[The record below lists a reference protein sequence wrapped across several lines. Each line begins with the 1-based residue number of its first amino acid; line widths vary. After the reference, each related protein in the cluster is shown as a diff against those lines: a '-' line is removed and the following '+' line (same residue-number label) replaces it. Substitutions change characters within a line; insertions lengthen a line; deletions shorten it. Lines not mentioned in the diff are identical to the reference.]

1 MSEMYN
7 TTSHE
12 VINEDHGERW
22 PGVDSRFR
30 LVMVAAQ
37 RSKQL
42 QRGARPRVAADPL
55 RRRPT
60 SIALEE
66 IKQGLVTFDNNTK
79 EGSPEGDSARDEA
92 GAAGSAAG

>member
-12 VINEDHGERW
+12 VIHADHGERW

-42 QRGARPRVAADPL
+42 QRGARPRIEADPR

-60 SIALEE
+60 TIALEE
-66 IKQGLVTFDNNTK
+66 VKLGLVTFDNNTK
-79 EGSPEGDSARDEA
+79 EGSTEGGEGHAEA
-92 GAAGSAAG
+92 AAFGDVAG

>member
-1 MSEMYN
+1 MYN
-7 TTSHE
+7 STGHE
-12 VINEDHGERW
+12 VVHAENAERW

-42 QRGARPRVAADPL
+42 QRGAIPRIGADPM
-55 RRRPT
+55 RRRHT

-66 IKQGLVTFDNNTK
+66 VKQGLVPFINNTK
-79 EGSPEGDSARDEA
+79 EAAALKAEA
-92 GAAGSAAG
+92 GDAD

>member
-7 TTSHE
+7 STGHDAVNSK
-12 VINEDHGERW
+12 NEERW

-42 QRGARPRVAADPL
+42 QRGARPRIGADPG
-55 RRRPT
+55 RRRST
-60 SIALEE
+60 TIALEE
-66 IKQGLVTFDNNTK
+66 VKLGLVPFVNNTK
-79 EGSPEGDSARDEA
+79 EDPAINNESLTGRPATGDAD
-92 GAAGSAAG
+92 